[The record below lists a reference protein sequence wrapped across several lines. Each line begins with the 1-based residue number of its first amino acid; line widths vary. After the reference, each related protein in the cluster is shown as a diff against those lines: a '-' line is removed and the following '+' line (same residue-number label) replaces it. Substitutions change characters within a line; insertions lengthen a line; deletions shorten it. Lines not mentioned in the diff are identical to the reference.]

1 MKKKM
6 HLKVVKCLA
15 TLCLAIGIFGVC
27 GLNVHAESAALKKGS
42 NTAAVNISKDGW
54 TITAAFRKSNS
65 SHIMKTKLYGTRFQ
79 GHMWWEDK
87 NGEETVKI
95 YYKSGK
101 INKIKAKFSK
111 KSQKKYNG
119 VYKVYNVIKAPKL
132 SAIKG
137 KYPTPHADVMR
148 YTATWNKVSGA
159 MGYQCQLKTYCWSEW
174 NTMYEKKSKSNRS
187 VSIEGSDIEKIK
199 IRVRA
204 YKKINGISVYGSW
217 SNTRSKKCW

>member
-79 GHMWWEDK
+79 GHMWWGDK

-132 SAIKG
+132 SAIKEKG
-137 KYPTPHADVMR
+137 PYPYGDGVI
-148 YTATWNKVSGA
+148 YSVTWSKVSGA
-159 MGYQCQLKTYCWSEW
+159 NGYQCKVSALAGEW
-174 NTMYEKKSKSNRS
+174 WNMYVKRS
-187 VSIEGSDIEKIK
+187 TSHRSASVEGSDIEKVK
-199 IRVRA
+199 FKVRA
-204 YKKINGISVYGSW
+204 YKKVNGISVYGSW
-217 SNTRSKKCW
+217 SNVRSKKCW